1 MTSDSN
7 RRPLRLP
14 PVSAPDEEQQ
24 AALAKA
30 PTLPDGTVRNIFLT
44 LAHHPLLLKRFNA
57 FAGTFI
63 AFGKLPADER
73 ELVILRVGKRAD
85 AAYELGQHL
94 PLARDAGLADATID
108 AALADPPGDALSAS
122 ERELVDFTDRLLDT
136 GDVDDATWAALSGR
150 YDEAQLVELL
160 CLVGFYRMVAD
171 FLNVAG
177 VELED
182 DMEVRG

>member
-1 MTSDSN
+1 MSTESN
-7 RRPLRLP
+7 KRPLRLA
-14 PVSAPDEEQQ
+14 PVKEPNEEQE

-44 LAHHPLLLKRFNA
+44 LAHHPMLLKRFNA

-63 AFGKLPADER
+63 AFGKMPADER
-73 ELVILRVGKRAD
+73 EVVILRVGMRAE

-94 PLARDAGLADATID
+94 PLARDAGLSEATID
-108 AALADPPGDALSAS
+108 AVLADPPGDALTVW

-136 GDVDDATWAALSGR
+136 GDVDDAAWTALAGR

>member
-1 MTSDSN
+1 ME
-7 RRPLRLP
+7 
-14 PVSAPDEEQQ
+14 PDEDQR
-24 AALAKA
+24 AALEKA

-44 LAHHPLLLKRFNA
+44 LAHHPLLLRRFNA

-63 AFGKLPADER
+63 AFGLVPADDR
-73 ELVILRVGKRAD
+73 ELVILRVGRRIS

-94 PLARDAGLADATID
+94 PLARDAGLSEEAID
-108 AALADPPGDALSAS
+108 AVLSDPPGAALSA
-122 ERELVDFTDRLLDT
+122 EQRALVDFTDRLLDR
-136 GDVDDATWAALSGR
+136 GDVDEASWNALAR
-150 YDEAQLVELL
+150 RFDEAQLVELL
-160 CLVGFYRMVAD
+160 FLVGCYRMVGD

>member
-1 MTSDSN
+1 MSTESN
-7 RRPLRLP
+7 KRPLRLA
-14 PVSAPDEEQQ
+14 PVSAPNEEQE

-44 LAHHPLLLKRFNA
+44 LAHHPMLLKRFNA

-63 AFGKLPADER
+63 AFGKMPADER
-73 ELVILRVGKRAD
+73 EVVILRVGMRAE

-94 PLARDAGLADATID
+94 PLARDAGLSDATID
-108 AALADPPGDALSAS
+108 AVLADPPGDALTAW
-122 ERELVDFTDRLLDT
+122 ERELVNFTDRLLDT
-136 GDVDDATWAALSGR
+136 GDVDDAAWTALAGR

-182 DMEVRG
+182 DMEVRE

>member
-1 MTSDSN
+1 MTTESN
-7 RRPLRLP
+7 KRSPRLA

-63 AFGKLPADER
+63 RFGKVPADER

-94 PLARDAGLADATID
+94 PIARGAGLSDATID
-108 AALADPPGDALSAS
+108 AVLADPPGDALTAW
-122 ERELVDFTDRLLDT
+122 ERELVNFTDRLLDT
-136 GDVDDATWAALSGR
+136 GDVDDAAWTALADR
-150 YDEAQLVELL
+150 YDEAQQVELL

-182 DMEVRG
+182 DMEVRE

>member
-1 MTSDSN
+1 MTNQSN
-7 RRPLRLP
+7 RRSPRLP
-14 PVSAPDEEQQ
+14 PVRTPDEAQRE
-24 AALAKA
+24 ALAKA

-44 LAHHPLLLKRFNA
+44 LAHHPMLLKRFNA

-63 AFGKLPADER
+63 RFGLVPADER
-73 ELVILRVGKRAD
+73 ELVILRVGARAE
-85 AAYELGQHL
+85 ATYELGQHV
-94 PLARDAGLADATID
+94 PLARDAGLPDEIID
-108 AALADPPGDALSAS
+108 AALADPPGAALSGDQ
-122 ERELVDFTDRLLDT
+122 RLLIDFTDRLLDR
-136 GDVDDATWAALSGR
+136 GDVDDAAWSALAGR

>member
-1 MTSDSN
+1 MTTESN
-7 RRPLRLP
+7 KRPLRLA
-14 PVSAPDEEQQ
+14 PVSAPDEEQET
-24 AALAKA
+24 ALAKA

-63 AFGKLPADER
+63 RFGNVPADER
-73 ELVILRVGKRAD
+73 ELVILRVGARTD

-94 PLARDAGLADATID
+94 PLAREAGLADATID
-108 AALADPPGDALSAS
+108 AVLADPPGEALGDW
-122 ERELVDFTDRLLDT
+122 ERRLVDFTDRLLDT
-136 GDVDDATWAALSGR
+136 GDVDDATWAALAGR

>member
-1 MTSDSN
+1 MTTEVN
-7 RRPLRLP
+7 KRPLRIA
-14 PVSAPDEEQQ
+14 PVKALDEEQR

-57 FAGTFI
+57 FTGTFI
-63 AFGKLPADER
+63 AFGLLPADER
-73 ELVILRVGKRAD
+73 ELVVLRVGARLD
-85 AAYELGQHL
+85 APYELGQHF
-94 PLARDAGLADATID
+94 PIARDSGLSDEVIEAVVA
-108 AALADPPGDALSAS
+108 PEPGAALSADQLA
-122 ERELVDFTDRLLDT
+122 LVEFTDRLIDR
-136 GDVDDATWAALSGR
+136 GDVDENVWDALAGR
-150 YDEAQLVELL
+150 YDDAQLVELL
-160 CLVGFYRMVAD
+160 CLVGTYRMVAD

>member
-1 MTSDSN
+1 MTIESN
-7 RRPLRLP
+7 KRPLRLA
-14 PVSAPDEEQQ
+14 PVKEPDEEQS

-57 FAGTFI
+57 FTGTFI
-63 AFGKLPADER
+63 AFGLLPADER
-73 ELVILRVGKRAD
+73 ELVVLRVGARLD
-85 AAYELGQHL
+85 APYELGQHF
-94 PLARDAGLADATID
+94 PIARDSGLSDEVIEAVL
-108 AALADPPGDALSAS
+108 AAEPGAALSADQ
-122 ERELVDFTDRLLDT
+122 RALIDFTDGLIDR
-136 GDVDDATWAALSGR
+136 GDVDEDIWSALAAR
-150 YDEAQLVELL
+150 YDDAQLVELL
-160 CLVGFYRMVAD
+160 CLVGTYRMVAD

>member
-1 MTSDSN
+1 MTTEPNKRSA
-7 RRPLRLP
+7 RLA
-14 PVSAPDEEQQ
+14 PVTAPNSEQEE
-24 AALAKA
+24 ALAKA

-57 FAGTFI
+57 FAGSFI
-63 AFGKLPADER
+63 RFGKLPADER
-73 ELVILRVGKRAD
+73 ELVILRVGMRAD

-94 PLARDAGLADATID
+94 PLARDAGLAEATID
-108 AALADPPGDALSAS
+108 AVLADPPGDALSDW
-122 ERELVDFTDRLLDT
+122 ERELVSFTDHLLDT
-136 GDVDDATWAALSGR
+136 GDVDDAAWAALADR

-182 DMEVRG
+182 DMEVRE